1 MQPDPL
7 LDHRS
12 ETLLA
17 VSKTGSLTAAAKLLF
32 VTQPAVSQQLNAWE
46 KELGFKL
53 LDHQG
58 KKLVKVDRFFPSSKR
73 CCKCGNV
80 RKELQLSERV
90 YRCNCGNI
98 MDRDKNAAINI
109 REEARRILIA

>member
-32 VTQPAVSQQLNAWE
+32 ITQPAVSQQLNAWE
-46 KELGFKL
+46 KELGFKQL
-53 LDHQG
+53 ESQRLFTAAERLG
-58 KKLVKVDRFFPSSKR
+58 K
-73 CCKCGNV
+73 GAGI
-80 RKELQLSERV
+80 Q
-90 YRCNCGNI
+90 
-98 MDRDKNAAINI
+98 AA
-109 REEARRILIA
+109 

>member
-32 VTQPAVSQQLNAWE
+32 IKQPAVSQQLNAW
-46 KELGFKL
+46 
-53 LDHQG
+53 
-58 KKLVKVDRFFPSSKR
+58 
-73 CCKCGNV
+73 
-80 RKELQLSERV
+80 
-90 YRCNCGNI
+90 
-98 MDRDKNAAINI
+98 
-109 REEARRILIA
+109 

>member
-32 VTQPAVSQQLNAWE
+32 ITQPAVSQQLNAWE

-58 KKLVKVDRFFPSSKR
+58 KKVALTPGAS
-73 CCKCGNV
+73 
-80 RKELQLSERV
+80 
-90 YRCNCGNI
+90 
-98 MDRDKNAAINI
+98 AW
-109 REEARRILIA
+109 LII